1 MPFIDVTLGTGR
13 SPEQVRALIHELTQ
27 AAHRAVGAPL
37 ASIRVVI
44 REVEPA
50 HWAAGD
56 VTVEERN
63 AQQKAN
69 GHPVAPARKGTD
81 T

>member
-1 MPFIDVTLGTGR
+1 MPFIDVSLGTGR
-13 SPEQVRALIHELTQ
+13 SPEQIRDLIHELTQ

-37 ASIRVVI
+37 ATIRVVI

-56 VTVEERN
+56 VTVAERN
-63 AQQKAN
+63 ADATPT
-69 GHPVAPARKGTD
+69 HATPTH
-81 T
+81 

>member
-13 SPEQVRALIHELTQ
+13 TPEQVRALIHELTQ
-27 AAHRAVGAPL
+27 AAHRTVGAPL
-37 ASIRVVI
+37 SSIRVVI

-56 VTVEERN
+56 VTTEERN
-63 AQQKAN
+63 AR
-69 GHPVAPARKGTD
+69 PASEH
-81 T
+81 